1 MDYSDVV
8 AVKLHSGAVMTFNL
22 INADRKQEII
32 DAGDY
37 ERVIKRGE
45 MLKSTAP
52 VIEATNGKTDML
64 ELIESQILKQG
75 EKQPHE
81 TLAMLDK
88 MLIDQIDKLEA
99 SGVVDPLTAHQQAI
113 NSDLGKRIGN
123 LKRQIEQ
130 KKRLGRSIAT
140 QNLSALDVAKMDVEA
155 KRKEI
160 YDEYS
165 AAVLS
170 GNADRAAELAKL
182 LA

>member
-1 MDYSDVV
+1 MNYSDVV

-22 INADRKQEII
+22 INAQRKQEII
-32 DAGDY
+32 DAGEY

-88 MLIDQIDKLEA
+88 MLIDQIDKLKS
-99 SGVVDPLTAHQQAI
+99 SGVDALTAHNQAI

-165 AAVLS
+165 AAVLG

>member
-1 MDYSDVV
+1 MNYSDVV

-22 INADRKQEII
+22 INADRKKEII

-75 EKQPHE
+75 DHQ
-81 TLAMLDK
+81 TLTMLDK
-88 MLIDQIDKLEA
+88 MLIDQIDKLKA
-99 SGVVDPLTAHQQAI
+99 SGIDALTAHNQTI

-130 KKRLGRSIAT
+130 KKRSIAT
-140 QNLSALDVAKMDVEA
+140 QNLSALDVAKMNVEA

-160 YDEYS
+160 YNEYS
-165 AAVLS
+165 RAVLS
-170 GNADRAAELAKL
+170 GNAERAAELGKL
-182 LA
+182 LAE

>member
-1 MDYSDVV
+1 MNYSDVV
-8 AVKLHSGAVMTFNL
+8 AVKLKSGAVMTFNL
-22 INADRKQEII
+22 ISAERKAEIL
-32 DAGDY
+32 DGGDY

-64 ELIESQILKQG
+64 EEILESQILKQG

-81 TLAMLDK
+81 TLQMLDK
-88 MLIDQIDKLEA
+88 MLIDEIDKLKA
-99 SGVVDPLTAHQQAI
+99 SGVDPLTAHTQAI

-130 KKRLGRSIAT
+130 KKRLGSSIAT

>member
-1 MDYSDVV
+1 MNYSDVV

-22 INADRKQEII
+22 INADRKKEII

-88 MLIDQIDKLEA
+88 MLIDQIDKLKA
-99 SGVVDPLTAHQQAI
+99 SGVDPLTAHNQAI